1 MNISTMSEY
10 DVCQLVDTVKA
21 FGRTWGQGFVAR
33 LVTEGQI
40 SQADA
45 DRVLSRVR
53 YAPPFPTEWM
63 VK

>member
-10 DVCQLVDTVKA
+10 DVRELCETVKA
-21 FGRTWGQGFVAR
+21 FGRTWGAGFVAR
-33 LVTEGQI
+33 LVTQGQI

-53 YAPPFPTEWM
+53 YAPPFPTEWL